1 MDTTKQLIREFH
13 VLLHRCGITDDGK
26 QTILSAYGVES
37 SKELPAA
44 SLAEINGKLRDE
56 LRRTGLEPKP
66 RKQPID
72 TARSRVKAAVGAYL
86 AKMGKIPPSGWGPRE
101 WNLICAVACRAAR
114 ADSFNGI
121 PLAKLNQLYNAFRYG
136 SKALDNVEELTKE
149 LLHNQ
154 QSIINN

>member
-26 QTILSAYGVES
+26 QAILSAYGVES

-86 AKMGKIPPSGWGPRE
+86 AKWGRYRPPGGVP
-101 WNLICAVACRAAR
+101 A
-114 ADSFNGI
+114 NG
-121 PLAKLNQLYNAFRYG
+121 
-136 SKALDNVEELTKE
+136 T
-149 LLHNQ
+149 
-154 QSIINN
+154 